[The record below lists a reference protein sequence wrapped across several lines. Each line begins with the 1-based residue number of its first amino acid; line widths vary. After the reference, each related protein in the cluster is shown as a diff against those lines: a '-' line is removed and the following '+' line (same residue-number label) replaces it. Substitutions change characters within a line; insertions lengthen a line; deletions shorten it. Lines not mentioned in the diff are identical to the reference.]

1 MNRNQQT
8 INKILVSACFL
19 GDRVRYNGIVKT
31 LEDKLLLQWQQQGRL
46 ISICPE
52 VISGLAV
59 PRPPAEINQTTKQV
73 MTIDSV
79 DVTEQFNEGAQKALL
94 LCQRHNIS
102 FALLKESSPSCGS
115 SSLYDGTF
123 SQQKIKGEGVT
134 TQLLRKNNIEVYSE
148 VTIEL
153 LAKRIN
159 SSDQTS

>member
-1 MNRNQQT
+1 M
-8 INKILVSACFL
+8 NKILVSACFL

-52 VISGLAV
+52 VISGLPV